1 MSFLTSRTLSIVRAG
16 ALSSA
21 TRGFAT
27 TALRQKTATE
37 AVKDTLK
44 TVDRAVSDKI
54 VDGIELGGG
63 YKELQLYSTS

>member
-1 MSFLTSRTLSIVRAG
+1 MSFLTSRALNAARAS
-16 ALSSA
+16 ALPALA
-21 TRGFAT
+21 TRSFAT

-54 VDGIELGGG
+54 VDGIEIGG
-63 YKELQLYSTS
+63 